1 MSDFPS
7 EEIKSRLDIVDV
19 LSEYIRLQ
27 KQGANY
33 RALCPFH
40 NEKTPSFFVT
50 PARQIWHCFGCGEGG
65 DIFSFVM
72 KMEGVEFVDAL
83 RILAKKAGVQL
94 KQADPKITSE
104 RSLLQEICSET
115 ARFFQNNLA
124 GKKGAEALAY
134 IQKRGL
140 NENTIG
146 EFKIGYALDEWTAL
160 YDFLSLKGY
169 KPDVMEKAG
178 LVSVSEK
185 SGWKKYFDRFHDRL
199 MFPLEDQNGAVIG
212 FTGRYLKEKENEG
225 KYVNSP
231 QTPIFNKSAYLY
243 GLGKSKVEIRKN
255 DLAVVVEGQMD
266 YLMAWQD
273 GVKNIVAV
281 SGTAF
286 TPQQLDLLGRY
297 THNLCLIFDA
307 DSAGDS
313 ATQKSIALAHN
324 SGFSVKIT
332 RIPNGKD
339 PADFVATHS
348 GQFAQEIK
356 KAVSAMDYYFQF
368 AFEKYGP
375 KNIDGKKKIG
385 EILLPQI
392 KKIKNKIE
400 AHYWLEELAT
410 KLGTKIEYLE
420 EEMKQTFLEPE
431 TGGYP
436 KDHRPEGESPPQKTH
451 QDALLE
457 HLMSLMYSLKNSAAV
472 KKSFETLKQFQFP
485 GIIAQG
491 KNTPAALIFDIFY
504 KYGKIDR
511 LSEDFSA
518 DLDEAGRS
526 VLRKIMLDAELTSY
540 DDTEREILFCAS
552 RIEKEMIND
561 QLKEL
566 EAELKQAEAAKDAK
580 RAGDLLK
587 KVSAL
592 SARKTALKNLTYNS
606 FSYEEKSKKN

>member
-7 EEIKSRLDIVDV
+7 EEIKSRLDIVEV

-50 PARQIWHCFGCGEGG
+50 PARQIWHCFGCGLGG
-65 DIFSFVM
+65 DIFAFVM
-72 KMEGVEFVDAL
+72 KMEGVEFIDAL

-94 KQADPKITSE
+94 KQTDPKIASE
-104 RSLLQEICSET
+104 RSALQEICSES
-115 ARFFQNNLA
+115 ARFFQNNLT

-140 NENTIG
+140 AEGIIG
-146 EFKIGYALDEWTAL
+146 EFKIGYAPDEWNAL

-169 KPDVMEKAG
+169 KPDVIEKAG
-178 LVSVSEK
+178 LISASEK
-185 SGWKKYFDRFHDRL
+185 SGRKKYFDRFRDRL
-199 MFPLEDQNGAVIG
+199 MFPLADANGTIIG

-243 GLGKSKVEIRKN
+243 GLDKSKVEIRKN
-255 DLAVVVEGQMD
+255 DLAVVMEGQMD
-266 YLMAWQD
+266 YLTVWQD

-286 TPQQLDLLGRY
+286 TTQQLDLLGRY

-313 ATQKSIALAHN
+313 ATQKSISLAHAA
-324 SGFSVKIT
+324 GFSIKIT
-332 RIPNGKD
+332 RIPDGKD
-339 PADFVATHS
+339 PADFVAAHP
-348 GQFAQEIK
+348 GLFAQEIK

-368 AFEKYGP
+368 AFEKYNP
-375 KNIDGKKKIG
+375 KNIDEKKKIG

-400 AHYWLEELAT
+400 AHHWLEELAT

-420 EEMKQTFLEPE
+420 EEMKQIFLVPE
-431 TGGYP
+431 TGGHQKNRP
-436 KDHRPEGESPPQKTH
+436 SEGEHRPPKTH
-451 QDALLE
+451 RDALLE
-457 HLMSLMYSLKNSAAV
+457 HLMSLVYSLKNSVIA
-472 KKSFETLKQFQFP
+472 KKSFEMLKQFQFP
-485 GIIAQG
+485 DIIARD
-491 KNTPAALIFDIFY
+491 KNTSAALVFDIFY
-504 KYGKIDR
+504 KYGKIDK
-511 LSEDFSA
+511 LSEDFST
-518 DLDEAGRS
+518 DLDEVGRS
-526 VLRKIMLDAELTSY
+526 ILRKIMLDAELASY
-540 DDTEREILFCAS
+540 NDTEREILFCAS
-552 RIEKEMIND
+552 RIEKEIIDD
-561 QLKEL
+561 QFKEL

-580 RAGDLLK
+580 RAEDLLK
-587 KVSAL
+587 KVGVL
-592 SARKTALKNLTYNS
+592 SAQKTALKNLTYN
-606 FSYEEKSKKN
+606 FYEEKNKKD